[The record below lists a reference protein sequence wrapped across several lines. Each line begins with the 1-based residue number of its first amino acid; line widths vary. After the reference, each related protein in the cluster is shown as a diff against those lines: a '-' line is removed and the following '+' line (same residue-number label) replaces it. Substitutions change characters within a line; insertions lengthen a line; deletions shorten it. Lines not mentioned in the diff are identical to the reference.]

1 MSTLLD
7 RGARAEQID
16 CFDHSPLFYAGRN
29 GNLSAITSLLKKYPP
44 TNDGSLHEAARE
56 LHSDAVKL
64 LVAAGHEINYPSL
77 KHAGRSPLCEL
88 CYKCRAAINP
98 VGLQNTLSTIMG
110 AKATPLRKYRGKTP
124 LFFAMENEDP
134 VPVVLKLIA
143 VSLWQDLNDPAN
155 VIEEDSH
162 FYSPTMYI
170 KKGLCPQSE
179 SKSLEVLTVLEDA
192 SAEDRFYAKE
202 RMRQPEDAIGMP
214 QRIADLDRKKWIR
227 SSRLEEEQEDHQ
239 RKLRREM
246 EEMAQRDNL
255 TTQRHLLTME
265 HREDVAL
272 QTTNITSDSRWQD
285 LQFRSIE
292 HAQASRYKD
301 DLLDH
306 RLDEVAGT
314 HRLKSQVDQQ
324 VRGTLLQH
332 ETQAIEQKLGYLGEE
347 QDLKFEGARVQQ
359 HLRLEGMST
368 ENSLKGEALS
378 QDLWFKEA
386 RGDVDRADMGFR
398 LQHTVDMNS
407 DRISMQERLEGVARS
422 SQQRKNVLDQESQQS
437 QLGFQT
443 ASEDRKLMTENSMN
457 QYRRSNNDDTIRT
470 RDTLGQIETKTMQD
484 KHQLQEHDRQNQIRF
499 NTASDLQKLGTL
511 TETGR
516 ITNDTLYQK
525 GRIEND
531 SLRGKNELMHQ
542 NRNNEL
548 QHTADMGYQRTEN
561 ERSLGQQRY
570 TNERDMG
577 EIKVTNERNMGK
589 KKATNEHNMGNA
601 RANGEKVVGNQKVIN
616 ENRMGNAR
624 ANSEIVVGN
633 QKVSNENRMGSA
645 RANSE
650 RVVGNQKVANEN
662 KMGGARAN
670 SEKLV
675 GNAKSRTARNVN
687 DVNNRGAA
695 YRESLKHRRGP

>member
-1 MSTLLD
+1 M
-7 RGARAEQID
+7 EQID

-29 GNLSAITSLLKKYPP
+29 GNLSAITSLLKKNPP

-88 CYKCRAAINP
+88 CYKCRAATNP

-110 AKATPLRKYRGKTP
+110 VKATPLRKYRGKTP

-170 KKGLCPQSE
+170 KKGLCPQTE

-314 HRLKSQVDQQ
+314 HRLKFPVDQQ
-324 VRGTLLQH
+324 VRETLLQH
-332 ETQAIEQKLGYLGEE
+332 ETQATKQ
-347 QDLKFEGARVQQ
+347 R
-359 HLRLEGMST
+359 HSM
-368 ENSLKGEALS
+368 KGEALS

-386 RGDVDRADMGFR
+386 RGDVDRADMDYR

-407 DRISMQERLEGVARS
+407 GRISTQERLEDVARS

-443 ASEDRKLMTENSMN
+443 ASEDRKLMIENSMN
-457 QYRRSNNDDTIRT
+457 QYRRSNNNDTIRT
-470 RDTLGQIETKTMQD
+470 RDTLGQMETRTMQD
-484 KHQLQEHDRQNQIRF
+484 KHQLQEHDRQNQMRF
-499 NTASDLQKLGTL
+499 NTASDHQKLGTL

-531 SLRGKNELMHQ
+531 SLRGKNELMYQ

-577 EIKVTNERNMGK
+577 QIKVTNERNMGK
-589 KKATNEHNMGNA
+589 QKVTNEHNMGNA
-601 RANGEKVVGNQKVIN
+601 RAN
-616 ENRMGNAR
+616 
-624 ANSEIVVGN
+624 
-633 QKVSNENRMGSA
+633 
-645 RANSE
+645 SE
-650 RVVGNQKVANEN
+650 RIVGNQKVANEN
-662 KMGGARAN
+662 RMGGARAN
-670 SEKLV
+670 SERLV
-675 GNAKSRTARNVN
+675 GYAKSRTTRNVN
-687 DVNNRGAA
+687 GINNRGAA